1 MDTSLLCSRTFGNLK
16 HRCGPVR
23 VGAPYIRRVKSTD
36 ALIPAC
42 GETPGPFSS
51 SYSLSIIRSTLP
63 FPGCNAT
70 SFPCLAPFVRIPSP
84 ALPPARPPHPP
95 PHPSERSSEKV
106 LCKDWPTLEDHT
118 SSAFPEQWLL
128 GILFG
133 YLPVPSG
140 FL

>member
-1 MDTSLLCSRTFGNLK
+1 MPGAVWSAFLARLCPL
-16 HRCGPVR
+16 
-23 VGAPYIRRVKSTD
+23 
-36 ALIPAC
+36 PA
-42 GETPGPFSS
+42 
-51 SYSLSIIRSTLP
+51 
-63 FPGCNAT
+63 
-70 SFPCLAPFVRIPSP
+70 
-84 ALPPARPPHPP
+84 PP